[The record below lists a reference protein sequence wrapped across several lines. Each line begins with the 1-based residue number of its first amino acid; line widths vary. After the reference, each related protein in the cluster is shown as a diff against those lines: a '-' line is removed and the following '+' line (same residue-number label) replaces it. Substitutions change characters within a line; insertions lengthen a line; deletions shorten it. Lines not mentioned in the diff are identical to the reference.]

1 MQLAIPKLGVVVLK
15 QVTGKSKARD
25 PDLVLAELSAGA
37 AASISALGR

>member
-1 MQLAIPKLGVVVLK
+1 MLPLAIPKLGVVVLK
-15 QVTGKSKARD
+15 QVSGPSRD